1 MKKIV
6 IILAFI
12 ITGCSD
18 DCTEIYDVYKK
29 IESRSNDNALIVS
42 DDLCVPSLVNY
53 GTIRINGNA
62 VLTVTNEDVNVQASV
77 VITGGG
83 TLNVEKSL
91 IVNNN
96 IFFLGNGGVVNVG
109 RGIVVGHAVD
119 QGGFGGEINSC
130 TFASIQILDPGVS
143 SNQTCDIEFEQC
155 ETLSDLSVEGYTYIN
170 TIEDK
175 CGMEGYND
183 NYLYKINTTSNR

>member
-29 IESRSNDNALIVS
+29 IESRTATSSLIVN
-42 DDLCVPSLVNY
+42 DDLCVPSLGSY
-53 GTIRINGNA
+53 GTIRINGDA
-62 VLTVTNEDVNVQASV
+62 VLTVTSEDVNVQASV
-77 VITGGG
+77 VITSNG

-96 IFFLGNGGVVNVG
+96 IFFLGEGGVVNVG

-130 TFASIQILDPGVS
+130 TFASIQILDPGITS
-143 SNQTCDIEFEQC
+143 SQTCGIEFEQC
-155 ETLSDLSVEGYTYIN
+155 ETLSNDDIQGYTYIN

-175 CGMEGYND
+175 CGMEGYNE